1 MLLYRNNLAT
11 TTAPKGIG
19 YVPVRKINIFVDMG
33 LVGLH
38 TVFSPVISLEIS
50 KLSKILTFETYI
62 SEKKSSPL
70 FGADRKKQL

>member
-11 TTAPKGIG
+11 TTALKGIS

-38 TVFSPVISLEIS
+38 TVFSPVIEIS
-50 KLSKILTFETYI
+50 KLSKILTFETNI
-62 SEKKSSPL
+62 SEKKVFTFIWS
-70 FGADRKKQL
+70 R